1 MPLHLLRFD
10 LLARCLPA
18 QCPLCRRWPVWHGPA
33 GLCADC
39 LARHGRQMPRCARCA
54 LALAAPAAAVLAQG
68 EGGEMRGEEAQSRA
82 LPWSALVCGACMVRP
97 GPLQHCV
104 AAVDYAYPWQ
114 QLIAQF
120 KYYAAPAWAHGFAQ
134 LLLRQPGSAALL
146 HGADAIVAVPLA
158 AARLRQRG
166 YNQAWE
172 LARALAAQ
180 TGQAHKL
187 RRDVV
192 LRHGMQAQQ
201 AGMGRQ
207 ARWRNLRRAF
217 AVQQPG
223 PCLQGQHV
231 LLVDDVMTTGAT
243 LWALARVLQRDA
255 GVAAVSAMVFART
268 PLPAGQGA

>member
-1 MPLHLLRFD
+1 MLRFD

-33 GLCADC
+33 GLCGDC
-39 LARHGRQMPRCARCA
+39 LARHGLQVPRCARCA
-54 LALAAPAAAVLAQG
+54 LSFSAPADGVQAQA
-68 EGGEMRGEEAQSRA
+68 EVRGDEAHGSA
-82 LPWSALVCGACMVRP
+82 LPLAALVCGACMVRP
-97 GPLQHCV
+97 GPLQQCV

-134 LLLRQPGSAALL
+134 LLLRQSGSAALL
-146 HGADAIVAVPLA
+146 QDVDAIVAVPLA

-187 RRDVV
+187 RQDVV
-192 LRHGMQAQQ
+192 LRHGMQAPQ

-223 PCLQGQHV
+223 RRLQGQHV

-268 PLPAGQGA
+268 PLPAGQGG

>member
-18 QCPLCRRWPVWHGPA
+18 QCPLCRCWPVWHGPA

-39 LARHGRQMPRCARCA
+39 LARHGLQAPRCTRCA
-54 LALAAPAAAVLAQG
+54 LPFSAPVDG
-68 EGGEMRGEEAQSRA
+68 GREHDEGWGDEAQSRA

-187 RRDVV
+187 RQDVV

-243 LWALARVLQRDA
+243 LWALARVLKRDA

-268 PLPAGQGA
+268 PLPAGQGG